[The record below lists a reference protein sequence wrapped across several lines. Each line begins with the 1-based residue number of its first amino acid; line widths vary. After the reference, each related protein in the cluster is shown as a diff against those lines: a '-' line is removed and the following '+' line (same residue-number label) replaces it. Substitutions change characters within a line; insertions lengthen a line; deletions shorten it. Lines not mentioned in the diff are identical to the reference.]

1 MKYTWLYLMM
11 WCAAVMPM
19 GCLSVSEQPQF
30 TAIAGNDLEPIKL
43 LHRTLQEHNT
53 VQLYFSGTAALT
65 LAEAVLVRTN
75 QEAACT
81 VEPLAVSDAV
91 LDALNEADD
100 NISAFSITPSVPIE
114 IGEKFIVRG
123 SVTDGEHRVLDFA
136 LPFEGKNHRPACL
149 QISEIRPLYSSKPKS
164 EFIEC
169 MVTEAGNLAG
179 ITILNVGDKNQ
190 PHYTF
195 PAAEVKKGEVVV
207 YHWRSVEAD
216 IRDELTPSTVSKG
229 TQASA
234 GARDFWGPFTSLP
247 KRNANVILI
256 KTHAKGPIQDAILYC
271 TKKEFDKRS
280 PSLSWGSE
288 QLAQDAAA
296 AVASGAWNGSTELK
310 DSVITAL
317 AASKSLVR
325 KSKTKANNA
334 GNWLLR
340 PAKAVTMGKAY

>member
-1 MKYTWLYLMM
+1 MKHTWLYLMM
-11 WCAAVMPM
+11 WCAAFMSM

-30 TAIAGNDLEPIKL
+30 TAIAGNDLKPIKL
-43 LHRTLQEHNT
+43 LHRALQEHNT
-53 VQLYFSGTAALT
+53 VELYFSGTTALT
-65 LAEAVLVRTN
+65 VAEAVLVRTN
-75 QEAACT
+75 QAVACT
-81 VEPLAVSDAV
+81 VESLAVSDAV
-91 LDALNEADD
+91 LDELTEA
-100 NISAFSITPSVPIE
+100 NGTISAFSITPSVPIE

-123 SVTDGEHRVLDFA
+123 SVTDSEHRVLDFA
-136 LPFEGKNHRPACL
+136 LPFAGKNDRPACL

-169 MVTEAGNLAG
+169 IVMKPGNLAG

-207 YHWRSVEAD
+207 YHWRSVEAN
-216 IRDELTPSTVSKG
+216 IRDELAPSIISKG

-247 KRNANVILI
+247 KRNANVVLI
-256 KTHAKGPIQDAILYC
+256 KTHAKGPIQDAVLYC

-280 PSLSWGSE
+280 PALSWGSE
-288 QLAQDAAA
+288 QLAQDAIA
-296 AVASGAWNGSTELK
+296 AVASGAWSGSAKLK